1 MEEIFLNKKTSN
13 EILSNNKKL
22 LSSSFIDINK
32 DNSNIKTNENI
43 IEEITN
49 DEMNEF
55 INENISLFETDDN
68 DLDIN
73 KNNNNFLCKKIKKI
87 IYEEEENNND
97 IFNIENFA
105 ILTEKKKELNN
116 LDDITEE
123 QLVKK
128 LNEMKENNKLKP
140 FLIKCNLKKDFKIKK
155 NISCK
160 ICYDSNPTN
169 EFLSSKCGHI
179 LCNGC
184 WEKCLKRKLE
194 CPFCKK
200 KVYKKNLIKLCI

>member
-97 IFNIENFA
+97 IFNIENFE
-105 ILTEKKKELNN
+105 I
-116 LDDITEE
+116 
-123 QLVKK
+123 
-128 LNEMKENNKLKP
+128 
-140 FLIKCNLKKDFKIKK
+140 
-155 NISCK
+155 
-160 ICYDSNPTN
+160 
-169 EFLSSKCGHI
+169 
-179 LCNGC
+179 
-184 WEKCLKRKLE
+184 
-194 CPFCKK
+194 
-200 KVYKKNLIKLCI
+200 